1 MAKLSEKFL
10 SIYEAHRQK
19 VAAIE
24 QETAAAIVELLDE
37 IEAQPGAASPAKPA
51 AKKKAA
57 NAPTSPRAV
66 LSGPRVEVIKGDI
79 TALKV
84 DAIVNPA
91 SRSLQGGG
99 GIEGAI
105 FAGGGAGLV
114 AECRALGGCE
124 RGQAKI
130 TRGHDLPAKYV
141 IHTVGPVWKGGDN
154 GEPEM
159 LASCYRKSLELALE
173 NNVKSIAFP
182 AISCGNFGYPLKAAA
197 RVAATEAAKFV
208 DTHAELQK
216 VYLVCFD
223 DEAVQAFSQALTDKK
238 AR

>member
-24 QETAAAIVELLDE
+24 KETAAAMVALLDE
-37 IEAQPGAASPAKPA
+37 IETQQSAAPA
-51 AKKKAA
+51 AKPKAKKRAA
-57 NAPTSPRAV
+57 DAPAAQRAV
-66 LSGPRVEVIKGDI
+66 PGGPKVEVIKADI
-79 TALKV
+79 TSLAV

-159 LASCYRKSLELALE
+159 LASCYRKCLQLALE
-173 NNVKSIAFP
+173 NNVQSIAFP

-208 DTHAELQK
+208 DTHAEIQK

-223 DEAVQAFSQALTDKK
+223 DEAVQAFSQALAEKPAK
-238 AR
+238 